1 MLAKSKGWITL
12 LVQSPFYGWVPPSFY
27 NEGAPAVKQSA
38 VATHAAAAASI
49 MLVSMLD
56 LGWRN
61 HDNSTASPVKRPPQQ
76 LYTHIYIY
84 MYMCLLTVYIFA
96 KQKHCEFINGLLKIY
111 SDRLRPTI
119 ICPHLLLDL
128 VG

>member
-84 MYMCLLTVYIFA
+84 IHVYV
-96 KQKHCEFINGLLKIY
+96 FINCLY
-111 SDRLRPTI
+111 
-119 ICPHLLLDL
+119 ICKTKTL
-128 VG
+128 

>member
-1 MLAKSKGWITL
+1 MLAKSKGWKTL

-27 NEGAPAVKQSA
+27 NEGAPAVKRSA

-76 LYTHIYIY
+76 LHTHTYTCN
-84 MYMCLLTVYIFA
+84 YMCLLTIYIFA
-96 KQKHCEFINGLLKIY
+96 KQKHGEFINGLLKIY
-111 SDRLRPTI
+111 SDRPRPTI
-119 ICPHLLLDL
+119 ICPHLLFDL